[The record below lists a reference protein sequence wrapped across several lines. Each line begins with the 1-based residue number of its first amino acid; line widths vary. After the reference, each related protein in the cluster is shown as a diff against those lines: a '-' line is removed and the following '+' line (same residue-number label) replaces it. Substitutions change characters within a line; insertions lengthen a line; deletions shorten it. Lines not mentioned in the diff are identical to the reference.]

1 MTYETLNKCA
11 NDAWDII
18 QGRKKI
24 VRNKIVQNSY
34 KEDSIRESYG
44 WISPDGKF
52 YESDFG
58 EHQIWASEYLLKEFE
73 KGNIENL
80 SVHNNPGDKLTE
92 MGWIL
97 IHNPSGF
104 QLSITR
110 DKSKR
115 ITIKQ
120 KDFLLEYFTNI
131 AALDWIKKLEQEEI

>member
-1 MTYETLNKCA
+1 MAYETLNKCM
-11 NDAWDII
+11 NDAWDIV

-24 VRNKIVQNSY
+24 VRNKIISNTD
-34 KEDSIRESYG
+34 KEMYG
-44 WISPDGKF
+44 WLAPDGKF

-58 EHQIWASEYLLKEFE
+58 EHQTWASEYLLKEFE

-80 SVHNNPGDKLTE
+80 FNYDNPGDKLIE

-104 QLSITR
+104 QLSVTR

-115 ITIKQ
+115 ITIRQ
-120 KDFLLEYFTNI
+120 KDFLLKYFSDMT
-131 AALDWIKKLEQEEI
+131 LTDWIKKLDQDEI

>member
-1 MTYETLNKCA
+1 MAYEILNKCA

-24 VRNKIVQNSY
+24 VRNKIISNTD
-34 KEDSIRESYG
+34 KEIYG
-44 WISPDGKF
+44 WLAPDGKF

-58 EHQIWASEYLLKEFE
+58 EHQTWASEYLLKEF
-73 KGNIENL
+73 KNGNIEDL
-80 SVHNNPGDKLTE
+80 FVHHNPGDKLTE

-131 AALDWIKKLEQEEI
+131 ASLDWIKKLEQEEI

>member
-1 MTYETLNKCA
+1 MAYETLNKCM
-11 NDAWDII
+11 NDAWDIV

-24 VRNKIVQNSY
+24 VRNKIISNTD
-34 KEDSIRESYG
+34 KEMYG
-44 WISPDGKF
+44 WLAPDGKF

-58 EHQIWASEYLLKEFE
+58 EHQTWASEYLLKEF
-73 KGNIENL
+73 KNGNIENL
-80 SVHNNPGDKLTE
+80 FVHNNPGDKLTE

-115 ITIKQ
+115 ITIRQ
-120 KDFLLEYFTNI
+120 KNFLLEYFSDMELT
-131 AALDWIKKLEQEEI
+131 DWIKKLDRNEI

>member
-1 MTYETLNKCA
+1 MAYETLNKCM
-11 NDAWDII
+11 NDAWDIV

-24 VRNKIVQNSY
+24 VRNKIISNTD
-34 KEDSIRESYG
+34 KEMYG
-44 WISPDGKF
+44 WLAPDGKF

-58 EHQIWASEYLLKEFE
+58 EHQTWASEYLLKEF
-73 KGNIENL
+73 KNGNIENL
-80 SVHNNPGDKLTE
+80 FVHNNPGDKLTE

-115 ITIKQ
+115 ITIRQ
-120 KDFLLEYFTNI
+120 KDFLLEYFSDMELT
-131 AALDWIKKLEQEEI
+131 DWIKKLDRNEI

>member
-1 MTYETLNKCA
+1 MAYETLNKCM
-11 NDAWDII
+11 NDAFDIV

-24 VRNKIVQNSY
+24 VRNKIISNTD
-34 KEDSIRESYG
+34 KEMYG
-44 WISPDGKF
+44 WLAPDGKF

-58 EHQIWASEYLLKEFE
+58 EHQTWASEYLLKEFE

-80 SVHNNPGDKLTE
+80 FNYDNPGDKLIE

-104 QLSITR
+104 QLSVTR

-115 ITIKQ
+115 ITIRQ
-120 KDFLLEYFTNI
+120 KDFLLKYFSDMT
-131 AALDWIKKLEQEEI
+131 LTDWIKKLDQDEI